1 MKTIHLPLLVIL
13 AAIPLNTPAQTNS
26 QGQAPGVTLSQTAH
40 LQATVEDIDYARREV
55 TLKGP
60 EGNSVR
66 LAVGDS
72 VKNFPQMKKG
82 DHVNIAY
89 YESVALAV
97 AKPGEDL
104 QPTSRT
110 DALATRKPGQRPGGA
125 AVSTVETTATIEDID
140 RENRE
145 VTLKGMDGNT
155 VKVKVDPSVG
165 NLQRIKEGDTIKAT
179 ITQALAISVDD
190 PDSKSRGA
198 DSESK

>member
-1 MKTIHLPLLVIL
+1 ML
-13 AAIPLNTPAQTNS
+13 AAIPFNIPAQTETNS
-26 QGQAPGVTLSQTAH
+26 EQAAPELRMTQKRH
-40 LQATVEDIDYARREV
+40 FQATVEDIDQAKREV

-66 LAVGDS
+66 LAVSDE

-82 DHVNIAY
+82 DHVNVGY
-89 YESVALAV
+89 FESIALAV

-104 QPTSRT
+104 QPTGRT
-110 DALATRKPGQRPGGA
+110 TFATRPPGQRPGGA
-125 AVSTVETTATIEDID
+125 AVSTVETSATVEDID

-145 VTLKGMDGNT
+145 VTLKGPDGNT
-155 VKVKVDPSVG
+155 VTVGVDPSVG
-165 NLQRIKEGDTIKAT
+165 NLQRINKGDTIKAT

-190 PDSKSRGA
+190 PDATARGG